1 MRDAMRDAD
10 ATRLH
15 ADGCLPL
22 SERPDWALCDF
33 AEHMK
38 AEWHDFIVDWLEK
51 RRAEWFG
58 GDGGMHGADRPG
70 ARVAELLSR
79 ELRAHG
85 IFISATHASI
95 DDDTWA
101 QSGPR
106 FYASIIRAAR
116 APGGCCDASGRAPRP
131 PPALERTLWPDAAEA
146 AAPHVTELG
155 WTLVPPNSPPQEV
168 HADISGAYAGDGME
182 RKATGRFHH
191 IAWKPAATGGTP
203 TTEVV
208 AGAFT
213 EGEVVDEDYAALYQ
227 PAVEC
232 GAPCLIID
240 SECLH
245 RGAAYNGGGAWG
257 ATCTVQLSSTS
268 GWPALHSGG
277 RCCAEL
283 RELTFPIVPAA
294 PPQEATP
301 PPQAT
306 PPPKEA
312 LKRRA
317 PADGVDGLAG
327 RLRRR
332 GFAELPDGLPAAW
345 RDWALIGFVEEKH
358 AAWAD
363 AVVEEL
369 AALRELWPAAY
380 EGARP
385 GERAAAAAT
394 QRLRQRGIDVDVYTP
409 QPSQADAPPFLE
421 TGPRFYVSLTAA
433 ARAHFGAGGVPAMPA
448 ALRSA
453 LWPADAAER
462 DGVHRARGIGWTLAP
477 PHSDPQTLHADLWAT
492 PPAEGGAAA
501 PRFVHVLWKRGD
513 DACTTEFVP
522 GGFTRGDVD
531 DDHYGRVARADGA
544 RALVGNGEVLH
555 RGAATGGAWA
565 STLSIEL
572 CSPAGWRAWE
582 RGTGGT
588 YAAVDDPEYAM
599 LVLEGE

>member
-1 MRDAMRDAD
+1 M
-10 ATRLH
+10 
-15 ADGCLPL
+15 
-22 SERPDWALCDF
+22 
-33 AEHMK
+33 
-38 AEWHDFIVDWLEK
+38 
-51 RRAEWFG
+51 
-58 GDGGMHGADRPG
+58 
-70 ARVAELLSR
+70 
-79 ELRAHG
+79 
-85 IFISATHASI
+85 
-95 DDDTWA
+95 
-101 QSGPR
+101 
-106 FYASIIRAAR
+106 
-116 APGGCCDASGRAPRP
+116 
-131 PPALERTLWPDAAEA
+131 
-146 AAPHVTELG
+146 
-155 WTLVPPNSPPQEV
+155 
-168 HADISGAYAGDGME
+168 
-182 RKATGRFHH
+182 
-191 IAWKPAATGGTP
+191 
-203 TTEVV
+203 
-208 AGAFT
+208 
-213 EGEVVDEDYAALYQ
+213 
-227 PAVEC
+227 
-232 GAPCLIID
+232 
-240 SECLH
+240 
-245 RGAAYNGGGAWG
+245 
-257 ATCTVQLSSTS
+257 
-268 GWPALHSGG
+268 
-277 RCCAEL
+277 
-283 RELTFPIVPAA
+283 
-294 PPQEATP
+294 
-301 PPQAT
+301 
-306 PPPKEA
+306 
-312 LKRRA
+312 
-317 PADGVDGLAG
+317 
-327 RLRRR
+327 
-332 GFAELPDGLPAAW
+332 
-345 RDWALIGFVEEKH
+345 EEKH

-394 QRLRQRGIDVDVYTP
+394 QRLRQRGVDVDVYTP

-433 ARAHFGAGGVPAMPA
+433 ARTHFGAGGVPAMPA

-513 DACTTEFVP
+513 DSCTTEFVP